1 MLDETPY
8 FTWRI
13 EAKGIRYE
21 ALVNDQLVRKDAEG
35 VMIAYE
41 EPVNHFMRT
50 GKNSI
55 ALRLFAWQENNYGD
69 SFVKLS
75 LYVRDVDSG
84 ESSKTLLSTI
94 CFSSEH
100 IDHNKG
106 LVESMK
112 AGRLDSTRNFEY
124 SSDGDVQVFDAM
136 VSDSPKTPGAIYIA
150 QEISLKTPF
159 PRWSYMDSDAIE
171 YPEKNSDF
179 RENFKKYEE
188 ELIVPLYEEHLA
200 IYRLLKSKNFD
211 KILPLFSQRNSESD
225 IAYYEQPGTYEQKFK
240 SALTGS
246 MNWGDLKIEDIR
258 YARPWVSDDRILA
271 KIGVDSLIYYTDDE
285 ETAYEKYEILFYKKD
300 GNWVIAR

>member
-1 MLDETPY
+1 MLKEKPY
-8 FTWRI
+8 FTWRV

-55 ALRLFAWQENNYGD
+55 SLRLFAWQENNYGD

-84 ESSKTLLSTI
+84 ESRKKLLSTI

-112 AGRLDSTRNFEY
+112 AGRLDSTQDFEY
-124 SSDGDVQVFDAM
+124 SSDGDVQVFDAL
-136 VSDSPKTPGAIYIA
+136 VADSPRTPGAIYMT
-150 QEISLKTPF
+150 QEVSLKTPF
-159 PRWSYMDSDAIE
+159 PRWSYLDSDTIE
-171 YPEKNSDF
+171 YPEKNSDYL
-179 RENFKKYEE
+179 ENVEKYKA
-188 ELIVPLYEEHLA
+188 ELIKPLYDQHLV
-200 IYRLLKSKNFD
+200 IYKLLQSRDFD
-211 KILPLFSQRNSESD
+211 KILPFFRQRNSDSD
-225 IAYYEQPGTYEQKFK
+225 IAYYEPPGTYEQKLK
-240 SALTGS
+240 AALTAS
-246 MNWGDLKIEDIR
+246 MNWGELKIEDLEH
-258 YARPWVSDDRILA
+258 ARPYVSDDRTLVRL
-271 KIGVDSLIYYTDDE
+271 GMDSLLYYTDEE
-285 ETAYEKYEILFYKKD
+285 ETAYDNYEMLFYKKN
-300 GNWVIAR
+300 GEWIIAR